1 MGKPNVSISSCLAA
15 ALVSLL
21 LAAAPAA
28 ANDSPALE
36 IIPPQPSRVNVDAW
50 DIGTLQPTFQ
60 IQADFSQ
67 APGAVDVRCTLN
79 DGPAGPCTAR
89 QDSCPVSAC
98 WIESLSYPADSK
110 NHGLTV
116 TLVDSDGQDLGEEDI
131 FFAVDATP
139 PDTMFA
145 PLPIVDPLPLD
156 FPSATR
162 AQFGFESIDTIDF
175 PGRFECSLTDLGAAG
190 PGGWSSCKPERTLP
204 DKLQPRGRY
213 RFWVRSVDFLGRP
226 DPTPP
231 SYVFSPTPCGVRI
244 LKRPASLHAMLRNG
258 LRVHL
263 SCVQPTS
270 WQLQLFLD
278 PHLSDFF
285 HIRDLLAHRSG
296 RTTAPLAE
304 RDMTLHLHVFPRLP
318 KGLLRVRHV
327 KVGLYTQVTPG
338 TAPGSMWF
346 GMRGH

>member
-1 MGKPNVSISSCLAA
+1 MGQPNMSISKCVAA

-21 LAAAPAA
+21 LFAAPAA

-60 IQADFSQ
+60 IQADFSK
-67 APGAVDVRCTLN
+67 AEGAADVRCKLN
-79 DGPAGPCTAR
+79 DGPEGPCTAR

-98 WIESLSYPADSK
+98 WIESLSFPADSE

-116 TLVDSDGQDLGEEDI
+116 TLVDSDGQNLGEEDI

-139 PDTMFA
+139 PDTEFA
-145 PLPIVDPLPLD
+145 PLPIVEPLPLD
-156 FPSATR
+156 FPSPTR
-162 AQFGFESIDTIDF
+162 AEFGFDSVDTIDF
-175 PGRFECSLTDLGAAG
+175 PGRFECSLTDVTADA
-190 PGGWSSCKPERTLP
+190 PGTWSPCKSERTLP

-226 DPTPP
+226 DPTPS
-231 SYVFSPTPCGVRI
+231 SYAFSPTPCTVRI
-244 LKRPASLHAMLRNG
+244 VKRPASLHAMARKG
-258 LRVHL
+258 LRLHL

-278 PHLSDFF
+278 PHLSVGF

-296 RTTAPLAE
+296 RTTAPFVE
-304 RDMTLHLHVFPRLP
+304 RDLTLHLHFIPRLP
-318 KGLLRVRHV
+318 SGLLRVRHV
-327 KVGLYTQVTPG
+327 RVGLYTQVMPG
-338 TAPGSMWF
+338 TAPRAMWF